1 VNTIRAYHLLPSQHA
16 LTNLRHRRLKIAQID
31 DLNDPFDL
39 WAVAQPDLRL
49 RKAIRETKDYAARSF
64 GMVCFSLSWRNPLL
78 WSHYAE
84 RHRGIALGF
93 DINKAK
99 IKRVSY
105 VKERPI
111 FKAIDLSLVHQLLF
125 TKYIDW
131 SYEREVR
138 VFTRLE
144 EKDSETGLYFAD
156 FTDDCV
162 LREVI
167 VGPLSNLTHNDLQE
181 ALGEHR
187 GQVIL
192 TKARLAFNSFN
203 VVKNRLGFKSTER
216 TT

>member
-1 VNTIRAYHLLPSQHA
+1 
-16 LTNLRHRRLKIAQID
+16 LRHRRLKIAQID

-39 WAVAQPDLRL
+39 WAVAQPDPKL
-49 RKAIRETKDYAARSF
+49 RKAIRETKEYAARNF

-93 DINKAK
+93 DISKAK

-111 FKAIDLSLVHQLLF
+111 FTAIDLSLVRQLLF

-131 SYEREVR
+131 GYEQEVR
-138 VFTRLE
+138 VFTTLE
-144 EKDSETGLYFAD
+144 DRDSETGLYFAD
-156 FTDDCV
+156 FSDDCA
-162 LREVI
+162 LREVV
-167 VGPLSNLTHNDLQE
+167 VGPLSNVTVGELEE

-187 GQVIL
+187 GQVTF
-192 TKARLAFNSFN
+192 TKARLAFNSFK
-203 VVKNRLGFKSTER
+203 VVRNRLGFKGTEK
-216 TT
+216 TI